1 MVRLDIFSD
10 PVCPWCMIGKAN
22 LDRALESRPDHAFR
36 IEWHPFRLNPDMPAE
51 GIDRQAYLVAK
62 FGGGEGLAAAE
73 ARVGAMAAAAGL
85 EIDLT
90 RIARSPQT
98 LDAHRLIHWAGIE
111 GRQTAVVAALFRA
124 YFRDG
129 RDIGD
134 AAVLAD
140 IAGEQCMDR
149 AAVAR
154 LLAADADAEEIAA
167 RDADA
172 RAKGLQAV
180 PTFLIDGRH
189 VVTGA
194 QPVAMWQG
202 VIDEIAGMAEAAP

>member
-22 LDRALESRPDHAFR
+22 LDRALESRPGHPFAV
-36 IEWHPFRLNPDMPAE
+36 EWHPFRLAPDMPPE
-51 GIDRQAYLVAK
+51 GVDRRAHLAAK
-62 FGGGEGLAAAE
+62 FGGADRLAAAE
-73 ARVGAMAAAAGL
+73 ARVSELARAAGL
-85 EIDLT
+85 EVDLARAT
-90 RIARSPQT
+90 RSPQT

-111 GRQTAVVAALFRA
+111 GRQGAVVGALFRA

-134 AAVLAD
+134 AAVLAA
-140 IAGEQCMDR
+140 IAGEQGMDG

-154 LLAADADAEEIAA
+154 LLAGDADREDIAA

-172 RAKGLQAV
+172 RARGVSAV
-180 PTFLIDGRH
+180 PGFLIGRRH
-189 VVTGA
+189 LLSGA
-194 QPVAMWQG
+194 QPVSVWQG
-202 VIDEIAGMAEAAP
+202 VIDEIAAAGGAAG